1 MATIIEKVLARASN
15 RSAVH
20 PGEIVTARVDLAMA
34 NDFTAPLALR
44 QFKAAGAT
52 QVFDPNRVC
61 IVAGRHAPVKDPAL
75 AMEIALLDAF
85 CKEQGIEHFY
95 GSGEG
100 MDHALVQELGLV
112 RPGMLICNADS
123 HACTVG
129 ALGAVA
135 LPMGSTDMA
144 YIFAFGETW
153 LMVPESIS
161 IRYSGEAARFV
172 TSKDLVL
179 EALRRLGV
187 DGARYRSIEFS
198 GPALEAM
205 SVDERFTVTNMAIEM
220 GAKTGIIAPDRKTI
234 EFMSRVTS
242 QPYKTVSS
250 DADAT
255 FIEVIEIDA
264 TTLTPLVARPHL
276 PSNVVPAT
284 QLGDI
289 RVTQVN
295 LGTCTNGR
303 LIDLQQAAELLRGNK
318 VAKGVRFMVTPA
330 TNIVYKEALKSGLL
344 EIFVDAGAII
354 NPPGCGPCAGWH
366 QGALGPADVCLATHN
381 RNFVGRMGHKESKVY
396 LSSPYVA
403 AATAITGFIT
413 DPSEVMQ

>member
-15 RSAVH
+15 RRAVH
-20 PGEIVTARVDLAMA
+20 PGEIVTAQVDLAMA
-34 NDFTAPLALR
+34 NDFTAPLAFR

-52 QVFDPNRVC
+52 QVFDPSRVC
-61 IVAGRHAPVKDPAL
+61 IVAGRHAPVKDAAL
-75 AMEIALLDAF
+75 AMDIAMLDAF
-85 CKEQGIEHFY
+85 CKSQGIEHFY

-100 MDHALVQELGLV
+100 MDHALVPELGLI
-112 RPGMLICNADS
+112 RPGMLVCNADS

-144 YIFAFGETW
+144 YVFAFGETW
-153 LMVPESIS
+153 LMVPDTIS
-161 IRYSGEAARFV
+161 IRYSGAAGRFV

-198 GPALEAM
+198 GAALEAM

-220 GAKTGIIAPDRKTI
+220 GAKTGIIAPDRKTL
-234 EFMSRVTS
+234 EFMSRVTN
-242 QPYKTVSS
+242 QPYETVSS
-250 DADAT
+250 DADAS
-255 FIEVIEIDA
+255 FIEIIDIEA
-264 TTLTPLVARPHL
+264 TALRPLVARPHL
-276 PSNVVPAT
+276 PSNVVPAAE
-284 QLGDI
+284 LGDV

-303 LIDLQQAAELLRGNK
+303 IIDLQQAAELLRGNK

-366 QGALGPADVCLATHN
+366 QGALGAGDICLATHN
-381 RNFVGRMGHKESKVY
+381 RNFVGRMGHKESQLY

-403 AATAITGFIT
+403 AATAITGVIT
-413 DPSEVMQ
+413 DPSEVMP